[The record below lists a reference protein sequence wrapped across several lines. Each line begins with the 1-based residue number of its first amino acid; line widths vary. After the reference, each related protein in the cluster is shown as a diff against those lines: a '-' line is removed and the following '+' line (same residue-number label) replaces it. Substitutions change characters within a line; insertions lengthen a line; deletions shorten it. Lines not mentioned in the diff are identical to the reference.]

1 MPIGDFL
8 GGLLNGFG
16 QTSLY
21 MQQQKKDQEER
32 KARVKLYEIQ
42 LEREQQAVK
51 QQQQLAELRNQ
62 YFGQPDDGTMGG
74 LAIPAQGAIGTRD
87 ELQQNPALLDR
98 LASGRVNQYLKEAAL
113 LTGDIGALSK
123 LDEQERATQ
132 FQNAVLEQM
141 QSGGMGGMQPSG
153 MTFSSGGQ
161 PSFSFQSPEFRYIE
175 TPQGQIPYDPQ
186 NPPGVLPNKPNIQRV
201 ERPGPNGTKIV
212 EFVDVANPGLPTD
225 PSQVNFGGGMITSP
239 YQMGGN
245 EQMITSPAPAASGN
259 VGMITRPV
267 PGGGIVTEL
276 GYMDTP
282 MDATEAS
289 KYLSTDGI
297 PAKAGMTPR
306 QAQENGFQN
315 RLRDAGSKPPAEIE
329 RMNIAMGALNAGL
342 DSYEAYLRD
351 NFDPRNP
358 KDMLD
363 PTKLAELQSIVAD
376 LRLQAK
382 EAQALGALTGPDMD
396 ILDKILTDPAS
407 TKGALFGKTGLQKQI
422 KQARLGIKRRA
433 DEIARMY
440 PATAGKSSGAEDPL
454 GIR

>member
-42 LEREQQAVK
+42 LEREQQAAK

-141 QSGGMGGMQPSG
+141 QSGGMGGMRPSG

-161 PSFSFQSPEFRYIE
+161 PSFSFQAPDVNYVDLGDRRVAVDQFGNPTGQELPKATEWVQVPVTLPDGKQGVKFVPKYAPMGGMPNSPADVQFG
-175 TPQGQIPYDPQ
+175 TP
-186 NPPGVLPNKPNIQRV
+186 PPASPDVLP
-201 ERPGPNGTKIV
+201 
-212 EFVDVANPGLPTD
+212 
-225 PSQVNFGGGMITSP
+225 TSP
-239 YQMGGN
+239 
-245 EQMITSPAPAASGN
+245 
-259 VGMITRPV
+259 
-267 PGGGIVTEL
+267 

-282 MDATEAS
+282 MDAAEAS
-289 KYLSTDGI
+289 KYLSTDGA

-306 QAQENGFQN
+306 QAQEQGFQN

-407 TKGALFGKTGLQKQI
+407 AKGALFGKTGLQKQI

-440 PATAGKSSGAEDPL
+440 QATAGKSSGAEDPL